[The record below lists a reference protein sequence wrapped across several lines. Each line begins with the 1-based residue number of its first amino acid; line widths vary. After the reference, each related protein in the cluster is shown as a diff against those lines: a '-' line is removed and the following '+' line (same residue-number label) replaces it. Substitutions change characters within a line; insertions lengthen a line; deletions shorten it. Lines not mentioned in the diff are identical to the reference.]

1 MQVKGAEYL
10 VSFGI
15 GAMVVTLVLGAAYA
29 AVRRATGRPLPSL
42 QVRARVP
49 SACSCRLCETVTAP

>member
-1 MQVKGAEYL
+1 MKGAEYL

-15 GAMVVTLVLGAAYA
+15 GAMAVTLVLGAAYA
-29 AVRRATGRPLPSL
+29 AARRATGRPLPSL

-49 SACSCRLCETVTAP
+49 RPTAAVSAAPGRVV